1 MAEAVVYLDHQASTS
16 PSTAALRAMMPYMSG
31 TYANPHSDDHAEGWA
46 AADAVEAAR
55 AEVAAALGAETGEIV
70 FTSGATEANNLAI
83 LGVAE
88 AASDRKVIV
97 VGAID
102 HKSVLAPA
110 CALER
115 RGFEIRV
122 APVQSDGAIDLAAL
136 GGMVDADTLL
146 VSIGAVNN
154 EVGSVQRLADIAR
167 VCRAAGALFHSDA
180 TQGLAWRAVDV
191 EAAGV
196 DFASVSA
203 HKAGGPKG
211 VGALFVS
218 SSAAG
223 RIAPVMHGGDQENG
237 LRPGTLPT
245 PLCVGFGAACA
256 DLPDEHEVERWR
268 AVTVHLLAGLRA
280 AVPGLRLNGAT
291 SARHP
296 GNLSVLLPD
305 GDAAAVVARLQ
316 PKLAV
321 SRGSACTSGIPEPSH
336 VLRAIGLS
344 AVEAE
349 RTIRLS
355 TGPGTTVEEVERAVA
370 YFAAAIR
377 TS

>member
-1 MAEAVVYLDHQASTS
+1 MADIGIYLDHQASAPPS
-16 PSTAALRAMMPYMSG
+16 PTVLSAMMPFISG
-31 TYANPHSDDHAEGWA
+31 IYANPHSDDHAAGWA
-46 AADAVEAAR
+46 ASDAVEAAR
-55 AEVAAALGAETGEIV
+55 AHVAGALGAETGEIV
-70 FTSGATEANNLAI
+70 FTSGATEANNIAI

-88 AASDRKVIV
+88 AATDRRAIV

-110 CALER
+110 RALGR
-115 RGFEIRV
+115 RGFKVHI
-122 APVQSDGAIDLAAL
+122 APVDDDGAIDLAVL
-136 GGMVDADTLL
+136 GDLVNDDTLL

-154 EVGSVQRLADIAR
+154 EIGSVQRLADISR
-167 VCRAAGALFHSDA
+167 ICRDAGALLHSDA
-180 TQGLAWRAVDV
+180 TQGLAWGAVDV

-218 SSAAG
+218 STSAD
-223 RIAPVMHGGDQENG
+223 RIAPVIHGGDQENG

-245 PLCVGFGAACA
+245 PLCVGFGAACT
-256 DLPDEHEVERWR
+256 DLPDEDGIERWR
-268 AVTVHLLAGLRA
+268 EVTDHLLAGLRGA
-280 AVPGLRLNGAT
+280 IPGLRLNGAP
-291 SARHP
+291 SPRHP

-316 PKLAV
+316 PRLAV
-321 SRGSACTSGIPEPSH
+321 SRGSACTSGTPEPSH

-355 TGPGTTVEEVERAVA
+355 TGPGTRIEEVERAVA
-370 YFAAAIR
+370 LIAAAVR
-377 TS
+377 AT